1 VEQVKLAVI
10 GTGEMAAHHFES
22 IVTNQNVQLVG
33 VCDTNR
39 ERANAAGSNRNVP
52 VYYDYHE
59 LLERSGAG
67 AVVIATPHFSH
78 TPISIG
84 ALRRGIH
91 VLVEKPIAA
100 EARDATAMIGAYNT
114 GRFHYPTLVFA
125 TNFVLRARDLW
136 QRVRQIVAQGA
147 IGRLMRATWVVTDWF
162 RTQAYFD
169 SADWRA
175 TWRGEGGGLLLNQ
188 AVHNLDLYHWLFGLP
203 SRVRGFASLGK
214 YHDIEVE
221 DEVTVLF
228 EHENGMLGHLIAS
241 TAESPGTNRLEV
253 VGELGRIVVEDE
265 RVTFDENQSATS
277 KVISSSTDRF
287 ATIPSKRS
295 VVDLR
300 HRGDPDYKRI
310 FDNFIDAIQFGE
322 ELIAPAVEGHASVS
336 LANAITMSSLREK
349 SIELPL
355 DEEEYH
361 ELLNGLIGDLDG
373 KT

>member
-33 VCDTNR
+33 ICDTNR

-277 KVISSSTDRF
+277 EVISSSTDRF

>member
-1 VEQVKLAVI
+1 MEQVKLAVI

-33 VCDTNR
+33 ICDTNR

-277 KVISSSTDRF
+277 EVISSSTDRF